1 MWLFA
6 ILMSMNSNKAAS
18 SKRFTCSTNRNETK
32 MALEHMLESSASV
45 NNWLGYGI
53 VNAELVMNLH
63 ALEVGEMYCRKVD
76 YDGWVVYTRVEDD
89 TRVFAFVDADYP
101 FTSLSDCAHNVFM
114 VMSDFMLEHNMV
126 MGDQSRTRHDVE
138 YLMEQIDKLDVNFQV
153 LICGEYRVVRIA

>member
-101 FTSLSDCAHNVFM
+101 FTSLSECAQSVFK
-114 VMSDFMLEHNMV
+114 VMSDFMRKHNIGKIRV
-126 MGDQSRTRHDVE
+126 RRDVE
-138 YLMEQIDKLDVNFQV
+138 YLMEQIDKLDVNFQEV
-153 LICGEYRVVRIA
+153 VICDDYRVVRIA

>member
-1 MWLFA
+1 
-6 ILMSMNSNKAAS
+6 
-18 SKRFTCSTNRNETK
+18 
-32 MALEHMLESSASV
+32 
-45 NNWLGYGI
+45 
-53 VNAELVMNLH
+53 
-63 ALEVGEMYCRKVD
+63 MYCRKVD